1 MAKKIAIDW
10 DEGELRL
17 VAAQCS
23 GRSVKVTDAVVI
35 PITEAGI
42 QSTLKSAITSR
53 GLQEAPA
60 LVAIG
65 RGQAELRELQLPPV
79 PDDELPEMVRF
90 QAIRSFASAGE
101 NATVDYLVTNRK
113 DDGVEMI
120 AAAVTPASLKEIHAL
135 GEQAD
140 VPIERVA
147 LRPLSAAA
155 LYLTHHSS
163 KTTQDTVL
171 IDLLSDDAEIV
182 VAREGRVIFVRTVRM
197 PTTVA
202 GRARALGGE
211 LKRSLVACGSTG
223 SLDSV
228 VLWGKESVHI
238 DDLQML
244 ADASGAKVQALD
256 PFTLV
261 DVDRKLQNEL
271 PEHAGRLAPLIGL
284 LAADENDGNLLI
296 DFLNPRKKV
305 EEVVNPYRK
314 AALIGIPI
322 AAVALIAFAIYF
334 QLRGLDQQI
343 ADLKSSNATMKSDV
357 DTANKSV
364 QRTEKIDAYLDGDV
378 NWLNELRR
386 MATTIPASEEL
397 IVRGI
402 SASSNT
408 RSGGGVITL
417 EGAVTEPAVI
427 DKLEQSLRDENHR
440 VAGDGASEK
449 PTNDAYRW
457 GFVETITVTPESIR
471 NERYEAIATLLA
483 SEKASQTTE
492 ESAPNTPAT
501 EDPATEDPATEDPA
515 TEDPATEDP
524 ATEGPA
530 GGEEVAAEGATEADD
545 DTADDNDGS
554 PPDPPETEAAVG
566 STDQAP
572 ATEMESDTDESDTDK
587 PSESESIEPTES
599 EPKSDDETETDQPAE
614 DAEELVGQ
622 LNSEV
627 QS

>member
-23 GRSVKVTDAVVI
+23 GRSVKITDALVI
-35 PITEAGI
+35 PVTEAGI
-42 QSTLKSAITSR
+42 ESTLKSAITSR

-101 NATVDYLVTNRK
+101 NATVDYLVTHRK
-113 DDGVEMI
+113 EEGVEMI

-197 PTTVA
+197 PTTIA

-228 VLWGKESVHI
+228 VLWGKKSVHI

-261 DVDRKLQNEL
+261 DVDRKLQDEL
-271 PEHAGRLAPLIGL
+271 PEHVGRLAPLIGL

-322 AAVALIAFAIYF
+322 AAVALIAFAIFF

-364 QRTEKIDAYLDGDV
+364 QRTEKIDTYLDGDV

-427 DKLEQSLRDENHR
+427 EKLEQSLRDDNHR

-449 PTNDAYRW
+449 PTKDAYRW

-492 ESAPNTPAT
+492 ESAPKAPTI
-501 EDPATEDPATEDPA
+501 EDSAV
-515 TEDPATEDP
+515 
-524 ATEGPA
+524 
-530 GGEEVAAEGATEADD
+530 GEVIAAEEATEADD
-545 DTADDNDGS
+545 DTADMDDGS
-554 PPDPPETEAAVG
+554 PPDPPDTEATDG
-566 STDQAP
+566 STDQTP
-572 ATEMESDTDESDTDK
+572 ATEMESDTDVSDTDE
-587 PSESESIEPTES
+587 PSEGESIKPTES
-599 EPKSDDETETDQPAE
+599 EPKSDNETETEQPTE
-614 DAEELVGQ
+614 DADELVGQ

>member
-1 MAKKIAIDW
+1 MAKKLAIDW

-23 GRSVKVTDAVVI
+23 GRSVKVTDVAVI
-35 PITEAGI
+35 PITDAGI
-42 QSTLKSAITSR
+42 QSTLRSAITSR
-53 GLQEAPA
+53 GLQETPT

-79 PDDELPEMVRF
+79 PDDELPDMVRF

-113 DDGVEMI
+113 EDGVEMI
-120 AAAVTPASLKEIHAL
+120 AAAVTPASLKEIHSL
-135 GEQAD
+135 GQQAD

-163 KTTQDTVL
+163 KTKQDTVL

-182 VAREGRVIFVRTVRM
+182 VARQGRVIFVRTVRM

-228 VLWGKESVHI
+228 VLWGKESVHT
-238 DDLQML
+238 DDVQML
-244 ADASGAKVQALD
+244 ADASGAKVHALD

-261 DVDRKLQNEL
+261 DVDRKLQAEL
-271 PEHAGRLAPLIGL
+271 PEHVGRLAPLIGL
-284 LAADENDGNLLI
+284 LAADENDENLLI

-305 EEVVNPYRK
+305 EEVPNPYRK
-314 AALIGIPI
+314 AVLIGVPI

-343 ADLKSSNATMKSDV
+343 ADLKSSNATMKSEV
-357 DTANKSV
+357 DTANESV

-386 MATTIPASEEL
+386 MAITIPASEEL

-449 PTNDAYRW
+449 ATNDAYGW
-457 GFVETITVTPESIR
+457 GFVETIAITPESIR

-483 SEKASQTTE
+483 SEKAAQTSAE
-492 ESAPNTPAT
+492 AAEDESA
-501 EDPATEDPATEDPA
+501 EDK
-515 TEDPATEDP
+515 
-524 ATEGPA
+524 A
-530 GGEEVAAEGATEADD
+530 GEAAEADEATEASEEAAE
-545 DTADDNDGS
+545 ADDATTDDATTDGEDDS
-554 PPDPPETEAAVG
+554 PNEPSETEAEDG
-566 STDQAP
+566 STDQP
-572 ATEMESDTDESDTDK
+572 PPTEMEPAAGESAESESTEQTE
-587 PSESESIEPTES
+587 SESESE
-599 EPKSDDETETDQPAE
+599 SDDETETEQPAK

-622 LNSEV
+622 LKSEV

>member
-23 GRSVKVTDAVVI
+23 GRSVKVTDAAVI
-35 PITEAGI
+35 PVTEAGI
-42 QSTLKSAITSR
+42 QATLKSAITSR
-53 GLQEAPA
+53 GLQETPA

-113 DDGVEMI
+113 EDGVEMI

-238 DDLQML
+238 DDVQML
-244 ADASGAKVQALD
+244 VDASGVKVQALD

-261 DVDRKLQNEL
+261 DIDRKLQDEL
-271 PEHAGRLAPLIGL
+271 PEHVGRLAPLIGL

-322 AAVALIAFAIYF
+322 AAVALITIAIYF

-483 SEKASQTTE
+483 SEKESQTTE
-492 ESAPNTPAT
+492 ESAPNAPAT
-501 EDPATEDPATEDPA
+501 DDPATDDPATDDPA
-515 TEDPATEDP
+515 TDDPVTGDP
-524 ATEGPA
+524 ATEGPVT
-530 GGEEVAAEGATEADD
+530 GDPVAAEEATEASD
-545 DTADDNDGS
+545 DTADDDDGS
-554 PPDPPETEAAVG
+554 PPDPPETEAADG
-566 STDQAP
+566 STDQDQS
-572 ATEMESDTDESDTDK
+572 TEMESDTDE
-587 PSESESIEPTES
+587 PSENESIEPTEP
-599 EPKSDDETETDQPAE
+599 EPEPEPDDETETEQPAE

-622 LNSEV
+622 VNSEV

>member
-23 GRSVKVTDAVVI
+23 GRSVKVTDALVI
-35 PITEAGI
+35 PVTEAGI
-42 QSTLKSAITSR
+42 ESTLKSAITSR

-101 NATVDYLVTNRK
+101 NATVDYLVTHRK
-113 DDGVEMI
+113 EEGVEMI

-197 PTTVA
+197 PTTIA

-228 VLWGKESVHI
+228 VLWGKKSVHI

-261 DVDRKLQNEL
+261 DVDRKLQDEL
-271 PEHAGRLAPLIGL
+271 PEHVGRLAPLIGL

-322 AAVALIAFAIYF
+322 AAVALIAFAIFF

-364 QRTEKIDAYLDGDV
+364 QRTEKIDTYLDGDV

-427 DKLEQSLRDENHR
+427 EKLEQSLRDDNHR

-449 PTNDAYRW
+449 PTKDAYRW

-492 ESAPNTPAT
+492 ESAPKAPTI
-501 EDPATEDPATEDPA
+501 EDSAV
-515 TEDPATEDP
+515 
-524 ATEGPA
+524 
-530 GGEEVAAEGATEADD
+530 GEVIAAEEATEADD
-545 DTADDNDGS
+545 DTADMDDGS
-554 PPDPPETEAAVG
+554 PPDPPDTEATDG
-566 STDQAP
+566 STDQTP
-572 ATEMESDTDESDTDK
+572 ATEMESDTDVSDTDE
-587 PSESESIEPTES
+587 PSEGESIKPTES
-599 EPKSDDETETDQPAE
+599 EPKSDDETETEQPTE
-614 DAEELVGQ
+614 DADELVGQ

>member
-23 GRSVKVTDAVVI
+23 GRSVKVTDAFVI
-35 PITEAGI
+35 PVTEAGI
-42 QSTLKSAITSR
+42 ESTLKSAITSR

-101 NATVDYLVTNRK
+101 NATVDYLVTHRK
-113 DDGVEMI
+113 EEGVEMI

-228 VLWGKESVHI
+228 VLWGKKSVHI

-261 DVDRKLQNEL
+261 DVDRKLQDEL
-271 PEHAGRLAPLIGL
+271 PEHVGRLAPLIGL

-364 QRTEKIDAYLDGDV
+364 QRTEKIDTYLDGDV

-427 DKLEQSLRDENHR
+427 EKLEQSLRDDNHR

-449 PTNDAYRW
+449 PTKDAYRW

-492 ESAPNTPAT
+492 ESAPNAPTI
-501 EDPATEDPATEDPA
+501 EDSAV
-515 TEDPATEDP
+515 
-524 ATEGPA
+524 
-530 GGEEVAAEGATEADD
+530 GEVIAAEEATEADD
-545 DTADDNDGS
+545 DTADMDDGS
-554 PPDPPETEAAVG
+554 PPDPPDTEATDG
-566 STDQAP
+566 STDQTP
-572 ATEMESDTDESDTDK
+572 ATEMESDTDVSDTDE
-587 PSESESIEPTES
+587 PSEGESIKPTES
-599 EPKSDDETETDQPAE
+599 EPKSDDETETEQPTE
-614 DAEELVGQ
+614 DADELVGQ

>member
-23 GRSVKVTDAVVI
+23 GRSVKITDALVI
-35 PITEAGI
+35 PVTEAGI
-42 QSTLKSAITSR
+42 ESTLKSAITSR

-101 NATVDYLVTNRK
+101 NATVDYLVTHRK
-113 DDGVEMI
+113 EEGVEMI

-197 PTTVA
+197 PTTIA

-228 VLWGKESVHI
+228 VLWGKKSVHI

-261 DVDRKLQNEL
+261 DVDRKLQDEL
-271 PEHAGRLAPLIGL
+271 PEHVGRLAPLIGL

-322 AAVALIAFAIYF
+322 AAVALIAFAIFF

-364 QRTEKIDAYLDGDV
+364 QRTEKIDTYLDGDV

-427 DKLEQSLRDENHR
+427 EKLEQSLRDDNHR

-449 PTNDAYRW
+449 PTKDAYRW

-492 ESAPNTPAT
+492 ESAPKAPTI
-501 EDPATEDPATEDPA
+501 EDSAV
-515 TEDPATEDP
+515 
-524 ATEGPA
+524 
-530 GGEEVAAEGATEADD
+530 GEVIAAEEATEADD
-545 DTADDNDGS
+545 DTADMDDGS
-554 PPDPPETEAAVG
+554 PPDPPDTEATDG
-566 STDQAP
+566 STDQTP
-572 ATEMESDTDESDTDK
+572 ATEMESDTDVSDTDE
-587 PSESESIEPTES
+587 PSEGESIKPTES
-599 EPKSDDETETDQPAE
+599 EPKSDDETETEQPTE
-614 DAEELVGQ
+614 DADELVGQ